1 MSNILQDLCEVRLIC
16 QMDDVLIFGS
26 DEQEHDRRVCA
37 RRRRRLAGH
46 LFQDR

>member
-1 MSNILQDLCEVRLIC
+1 MISNLQ
-16 QMDDVLIFGS
+16 
-26 DEQEHDRRVCA
+26 RRQNATNRDC